1 MTREGVSSSGLR
13 CVRLLVK
20 PVVQTFEGR
29 AAQMLGCIEPM
40 RRLEVNTKSV
50 LIIEGGVVVP
60 RRPFLGDL
68 DLLVG

>member
-1 MTREGVSSSGLR
+1 MAQEAVASGLGG
-13 CVRLLVK
+13 VGLLVE

-50 LIIEGGVVVP
+50 VIIEGGVIVP

-68 DLLVG
+68 NLLFG

>member
-1 MTREGVSSSGLR
+1 MAQEAVASGLGG
-13 CVRLLVK
+13 VGLLVE

-40 RRLEVNTKSV
+40 RRLEVNTKSIV
-50 LIIEGGVVVP
+50 IIEGGVIVP

-68 DLLVG
+68 NLLFG

>member
-1 MTREGVSSSGLR
+1 MTREAVSSSGLR